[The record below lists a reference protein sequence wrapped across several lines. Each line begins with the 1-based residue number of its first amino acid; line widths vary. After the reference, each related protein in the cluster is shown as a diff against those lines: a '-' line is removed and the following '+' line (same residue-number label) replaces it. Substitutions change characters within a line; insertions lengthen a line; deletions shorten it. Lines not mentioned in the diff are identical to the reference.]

1 MLSQSLRN
9 PVDQLKTPLNPAG
22 FHVTLAPNVSH
33 PIIPSHQATAL
44 RSGLLEGL
52 GGLAV
57 CRLRAVGSQG
67 RLRIVGS
74 WGDPREAIL
83 LVVLGCSPTTD
94 SVKKNI
100 VIGSKRKP
108 SSGWAVELRRFF
120 VNVLALFFV
129 NVLAL
134 FFALFEIN

>member
-1 MLSQSLRN
+1 M
-9 PVDQLKTPLNPAG
+9 
-22 FHVTLAPNVSH
+22 
-33 PIIPSHQATAL
+33 
-44 RSGLLEGL
+44 
-52 GGLAV
+52 

-94 SVKKNI
+94 SVKKNV
-100 VIGSKRKP
+100 VIGPKRKP

-120 VNVLALFFV
+120 VNMLALFFLH
-129 NVLAL
+129 NLKL
-134 FFALFEIN
+134 HNN